1 MSILGIFNDKK
12 IEDPSRLFSQKIPI
26 HTVGLALGLKQFE
39 SETNSGMTSGGHF
52 PIRGSP
58 EKIPELGID
67 KLKINFVKAYS
78 VEIFPK
84 NLTQL
89 KRIALKNQTF
99 NQRFNVNA
107 LT

>member
-1 MSILGIFNDKK
+1 
-12 IEDPSRLFSQKIPI
+12 
-26 HTVGLALGLKQFE
+26 
-39 SETNSGMTSGGHF
+39 MTSGGHF

-84 NLTQL
+84 NLT
-89 KRIALKNQTF
+89 
-99 NQRFNVNA
+99 
-107 LT
+107 